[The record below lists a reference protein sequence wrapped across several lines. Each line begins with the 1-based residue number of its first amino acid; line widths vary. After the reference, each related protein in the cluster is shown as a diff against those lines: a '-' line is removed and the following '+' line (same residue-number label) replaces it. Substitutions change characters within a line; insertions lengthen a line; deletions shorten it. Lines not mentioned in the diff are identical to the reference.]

1 MALIGKIREK
11 SWLLIVVVGVALIA
25 FILPEL
31 TKGSTP
37 DFGPGSVDGNKV
49 NQELYSQR
57 VMEVGMMDEQQ
68 AAQQQKPYTP
78 EDQENSQ
85 DKAWGSIVED
95 MIFDKEYD
103 ALGID
108 VSQRE
113 IDAYLYGTD
122 GFTVMPDLA
131 QSFSDSTGRFN
142 ARLLEQRIKQMEES
156 SDPNEVA
163 QWEQNKRDLRKQRK
177 SQKYFQL
184 ISQGVYVTD
193 LEAEDEY
200 NAQKEIKSVSF
211 IAKRFSEIPDED
223 IKVSDDAVKKYFEAH
238 KNEKKWEARAS
249 RSVKYFEIAIAPS
262 KEDMQKFESDLA
274 GIKTKFQNAKNDS
287 LFVLANSELKA
298 FSSTHDAT
306 FRPEGDPKARQGMTY
321 PASMD
326 SVFKRASVGDVV
338 GPYEDQGVM
347 RIAKV
352 LDFNRYS
359 LKARHILISAQQGD
373 SASFVKAQRKADSI
387 LVTLNKNNF
396 EEYVTLFTEDPG
408 SKETGGVYEDFLDY
422 EMVPEFSKFIV
433 DKPVGTIGSVKTNF
447 GIHII
452 EVMDKKLVNFPVLAL
467 IQKTLVPSQTT
478 LDNAQNESYD
488 MLELMESSISKV
500 KGNKAKIEKFE
511 ELARKKNYFVTQPI
525 VIMNENPKVGPFQTP
540 MAKDKIMK
548 LAYDRGAEVGMLCS
562 SPIKDGDKYIIA
574 IIESIKTKGTPNFD
588 DVADQMKMEVI
599 KELKASRFTKMLMGS
614 KTIEAAAQ
622 KANATVATAE
632 ITFANPQFPGAGYE
646 PAVVGALFSG
656 LKDGQMTIPLTG
668 EQGVYLV
675 KLNKTVKAPTATN
688 YDVEKQQMLSAL
700 RGNVQNAIRQ
710 AMYEKSN
717 VVDNR
722 KFNSL
727 GLMVD

>member
-11 SWLLIVVVGVALIA
+11 SWLLIVVIGVALIA

-49 NQELYSQR
+49 NPELYNQR

-68 AAQQQKPYTP
+68 AAQQQKPYTAQ
-78 EDQENSQ
+78 DQENSQ
-85 DKAWGSIVED
+85 DKAWGSIVEE
-95 MIFDKEYD
+95 MLFDSEYE

-131 QSFSDSTGRFN
+131 QSFSDSTGKFN

-156 SDPNEVA
+156 SDPNEAA

-177 SQKYFQL
+177 TDKYFQL
-184 ISQGVYVTD
+184 ISQGVYVTT
-193 LEAEDEY
+193 LEAEEEY
-200 NAQKEIKSVSF
+200 RAQKEIKSVSF
-211 IAKRFSEIPDED
+211 VAKRFSEIPDED
-223 IKVSDDAVKKYFEAH
+223 IKVSDDAVKKYYEAH
-238 KNEKKWEARAS
+238 KGEKKWEGRAS
-249 RSVKYFEIAIAPS
+249 RSIKYFEIAIAPS
-262 KEDMQKFESDLA
+262 QEDIQKFDSELSR
-274 GIKTKFQNAKNDS
+274 IKTQFENAKNDS
-287 LFVLANSELKA
+287 LFVLANSEMKA
-298 FSSTHDAT
+298 FSSTHEAT

-326 SVFKRASVGDVV
+326 SVFKRAKVGDVV
-338 GPYEDQGVM
+338 GPYADQGVM

-352 LDFNRYS
+352 LDFNKYS

-396 EEYVTLFTEDPG
+396 AEYVTLFTEDPG

-452 EVMDKKLVNFPVLAL
+452 EVMDKKEVNFPVLAL
-467 IQKTLVPSQTT
+467 IQKALNPSQTT

-488 MLELMESSISKV
+488 MLEMMESKISKV

-511 ELARKKNYFVTQPI
+511 ELARQKNYFVTQPI
-525 VIMNENPKVGPFQTP
+525 MIMNESPKVSAFQTP

-574 IIESIKTKGTPNFD
+574 IIESITTKGTPNYE
-588 DVADQMKMEVI
+588 DVADRMKMEVI
-599 KELKASRFTKMLMGS
+599 KEQKALRFTKLLMGS

-622 KANATVATAE
+622 KANTTVSNAE

-675 KLNKTVKAPTATN
+675 KLNKTQKAPAAAN

-700 RGNVQNAIRQ
+700 RGNVQNSIRQ
-710 AMYEKSN
+710 AMYEKSE
-717 VVDNR
+717 VKDNR

>member
-37 DFGPGSVDGNKV
+37 DFGPGSVGGEKV
-49 NQELYSQR
+49 NPELYNQR

-68 AAQQQKPYTP
+68 AAQQQKPYTTQ
-78 EDQENSQ
+78 DQENSQ
-85 DKAWGSIVED
+85 DKAWGSIVEE
-95 MIFDKEYD
+95 MIFNSEYE
-103 ALGID
+103 ALGIE

-113 IDAYLYGTD
+113 VDAYLYGTD

-131 QSFSDSTGRFN
+131 QSFSDSTGKFN

-156 SDPNEVA
+156 SDPNESA
-163 QWEQNKRDLRKQRK
+163 QWAQNKRDLLKQRK
-177 SQKYFQL
+177 TDKYFQL
-184 ISQGVYVTD
+184 ISQGVYVTT
-193 LEAEDEY
+193 LEAEEEY
-200 NAQKEIKSVSF
+200 KAQKEIKSVSF

-223 IKVSDDAVKKYFEAH
+223 IKVSDDAVKKYYEEH
-238 KNEKKWEARAS
+238 KSEKKWEGRAS
-249 RSVKYFEIAIAPS
+249 RSIKYFEIAIAPS
-262 KEDMQKFESDLA
+262 PEDIQKFDSELSK
-274 GIKTKFQNAKNDS
+274 IKTQFATAKNDS
-287 LFVLANSELKA
+287 LFVLANSEMKA
-298 FSSTHDAT
+298 FSSTHEAT

-326 SVFKRASVGDVV
+326 SVFKRAKVGDVV
-338 GPYEDQGVM
+338 GPYADQGVM

-352 LDFNRYS
+352 LDFNKYS

-373 SASFVKAQRKADSI
+373 TASFVKAQRKADSI
-387 LVTLNKNNF
+387 MVTLNKNNF
-396 EEYVTLFTEDPG
+396 AEYVTLFTEDPG
-408 SKETGGVYEDFLDY
+408 SKEKGGVYEDFLDY

-452 EVMDKKLVNFPVLAL
+452 EVMDKKEVNFPVLAL
-467 IQKTLVPSQTT
+467 VQKVLIPSQTT

-488 MLELMESSISKV
+488 MLEMMESQISKV

-525 VIMNENPKVGPFQTP
+525 MIMNESPKVSAFQTP
-540 MAKDKIMK
+540 MAKEKIMK
-548 LAYDRGAEVGMLCS
+548 LAYDQGAEVGMLCS
-562 SPIKDGDKYIIA
+562 SPIKDGEKYIIA
-574 IIESIKTKGTPNFD
+574 IIESITAKGTPNYE
-588 DVADQMKMEVI
+588 DVADRMKMEVI
-599 KELKASRFTKMLMGS
+599 KEQKAKRFTKMLLGS
-614 KTIEAAAQ
+614 KTIEGAAQ
-622 KANATVATAE
+622 KANTTVAEAE

-646 PAVVGALFSG
+646 PTVVGSLFSG
-656 LKDGQMTIPLTG
+656 LKDGQMTVPLVG

-675 KLNKTVKAPTATN
+675 RLNRTVKAPKAAN

-700 RGNVQNAIRQ
+700 RGNVQNSIRQ
-710 AMYEKSN
+710 AMYEKSE
-717 VVDNR
+717 VKDNR

-727 GLMVD
+727 GLIVE

>member
-11 SWLLIVVVGVALIA
+11 SWLLIVVVGIALIA

-37 DFGPGSVDGNKV
+37 DFGPGSVDGEKV

-57 VMEVGMMDEQQ
+57 MMEVGMMDEQQ
-68 AAQQQKPYTP
+68 ANQQQRPYTAQ
-78 EDQENSQ
+78 DQENSQ
-85 DKAWGSIVED
+85 DKAWGSLVED
-95 MIFDKEYD
+95 MLFDKEYE

-113 IDAYLYGTD
+113 ADAYLYGTD

-131 QSFSDSTGRFN
+131 QSFSDSTGKFN
-142 ARLLEQRIKQMEES
+142 PRLLEQRIKQMEES
-156 SDPNEVA
+156 TDLNEVS

-177 SQKYFQL
+177 TDKYFQL
-184 ISQGVYVTD
+184 ISQGVYVTN

-200 NAQKEIKSVSF
+200 KAQKEIKSVSYVV
-211 IAKRFSEIPDED
+211 KRYSEIPDED
-223 IKVSDDAVKKYFEAH
+223 IKVSDDAVKKYYEAH
-238 KNEKKWEARAS
+238 KNEKKWEGKAS
-249 RSVKYFEIAIAPS
+249 RSVKYFEVAIAPS
-262 KEDMQKFESDLA
+262 KEDIQKFDSDLVK
-274 GIKTKFQNAKNDS
+274 IKSQFQTTKNDS
-287 LFVLANSELKA
+287 LFVLSNSDLKA

-321 PASMD
+321 PVSMD
-326 SVFKRASVGDVV
+326 SVFKRATIGDVV
-338 GPYEDQGVM
+338 GPYADQGVM
-347 RIAKV
+347 RLAKV
-352 LDFNRYS
+352 LDFNKFS
-359 LKARHILISAQQGD
+359 LKARHILISATEGD
-373 SASFVKAQRKADSI
+373 TASFVKAQRKADSI

-396 EEYVTLFTEDPG
+396 AEYVTLFTEDPG
-408 SKETGGVYEDFLDY
+408 SKEKGGVYEDFLDY

-433 DKPVGTIGSVKTNF
+433 DKPIGTIGSVKTNF

-452 EVMDKKLVNFPVLAL
+452 EVMDKKVVNFPVLAL
-467 IQKTLVPSQTT
+467 VQKTLIPSQTT
-478 LDNAQNESYD
+478 LDNAQNESYE
-488 MLELMESSISKV
+488 MLEMMESSISKL
-500 KGNKAKIEKFE
+500 KTNKAKLEKFD
-511 ELARKKNYFVTQPI
+511 ELASKKNYFVTQPI
-525 VIMNENPKVGPFQTP
+525 IIMNETPKVSAFQTP
-540 MAKDKIMK
+540 MAKDKVLK

-574 IIESIKTKGTPNFD
+574 IIESIVSEGTPNYE
-588 DVADQMKMEVI
+588 DVADKMKMEVM
-599 KELKASRFTKMLMGS
+599 KELKAARFTKMLLGS

-622 KANATVATAE
+622 KVNTAASDAE
-632 ITFANPQFPGAGYE
+632 ITFANPQFPGSGYE
-646 PAVVGALFSG
+646 PVVVGALFSG
-656 LKDGQMTIPLTG
+656 LKDGQMTLPLTG

-675 KLNKTVKAPTATN
+675 RLNKTAKAPAAAN

-700 RGNVQNAIRQ
+700 RGNVQNSIRQ

-717 VVDNR
+717 VKDNR

>member
-11 SWLLIVVVGVALIA
+11 SWLLIVVVGIALIA

-49 NQELYSQR
+49 DQQLYSQR
-57 VMEVGMMDEQQ
+57 MMEVGMMDEQQ
-68 AAQQQKPYTP
+68 AAQQQRPYTTQ
-78 EDQENSQ
+78 DQENSQ

-95 MIFDKEYD
+95 MIFDKEYE

-113 IDAYLYGTD
+113 VDAYLYGTD
-122 GFTVMPDLA
+122 GFSVMPDLA

-156 SDPNEVA
+156 TDPNEVSS
-163 QWEQNKRDLRKQRK
+163 WEQNKRDLRKQRK
-177 SQKYFQL
+177 TDKYFQL
-184 ISQGVYVTD
+184 ITQGVYVTT
-193 LEAEDEY
+193 LEAEEEY
-200 NAQKEIKSVSF
+200 KAQKEIKSVSF
-211 IAKRFSEIPDED
+211 IAKRYSEIPDED
-223 IKVSDDAVKKYFEAH
+223 VKVTDDAVKKYFEAH
-238 KNEKKWEARAS
+238 KNEKKWEGKAS

-262 KEDMQKFESDLA
+262 KEDMAKFDGDLEK
-274 GIKTKFQNAKNDS
+274 IKTQFANTKNDS
-287 LFVLANSELKA
+287 LFVLTNSDLKA
-298 FSSTHDAT
+298 FSSTHEAT

-326 SVFKRASVGDVV
+326 SVFKRAAIGDVV
-338 GPYEDQGVM
+338 GPYADQGAM
-347 RIAKV
+347 RLAKV
-352 LDFNRYS
+352 LDFNKYS
-359 LKARHILISAQQGD
+359 LKARHILISATQGD
-373 SASFVKAQRKADSI
+373 TASFDKAQRKADSI
-387 LVTLNKNNF
+387 MVTLNKNNF
-396 EEYVTLFTEDPG
+396 EEYVTKFTEDPG

-447 GIHII
+447 GMHII
-452 EVMDKKLVNFPVLAL
+452 EVMDKKVVNFPVLAL
-467 IQKTLVPSQTT
+467 VQKALVPSQTT

-488 MLELMESSISKV
+488 MLEKMESSISKL
-500 KGNKAKIEKFE
+500 KGKKAKLDKFE
-511 ELARKKNYFVTQPI
+511 EIARKNNYFVTQPI
-525 VIMNENPKVGPFQTP
+525 IIMNETPKVNAFQTP

-574 IIESIKTKGTPNFD
+574 IIESITKEGTPD
-588 DVADQMKMEVI
+588 YEDVADRMKVEVI
-599 KELKASRFTKMLMGS
+599 KELKAARFTKMLLGS
-614 KTIEAAAQ
+614 KSIEEAAQ
-622 KANATVATAE
+622 KANTTPSDAE
-632 ITFANPQFPGAGYE
+632 VTFANPQFPGAGYE

-656 LKDGQMTIPLTG
+656 LKDGQMTLPLVG

-675 KLNKTVKAPTATN
+675 RLNKTAKAPAAAN
-688 YDVEKQQMLSAL
+688 YDVEKQQMLTAL
-700 RGNVQNAIRQ
+700 RGNIQNSIRQ

-717 VVDNR
+717 VRDNR

-727 GLMVD
+727 GLTVD

>member
-11 SWLLIVVVGVALIA
+11 SWLLIIVVGVALIA

-68 AAQQQKPYTP
+68 AAQQQRPYTA

-103 ALGID
+103 ALGVD

-131 QSFSDSTGRFN
+131 QSFSDSTGKFN

-156 SDPNEVA
+156 SDPNEVG

-177 SQKYFQL
+177 ADKYFQL
-184 ISQGVYVTD
+184 ISQGVYVTN

-211 IAKRFSEIPDED
+211 VAKRFSEIPDED
-223 IKVSDDAVKKYFEAH
+223 IKVSDDAVKKYYEAH
-238 KNEKKWEARAS
+238 KNEKKWEGRAARTI
-249 RSVKYFEIAIAPS
+249 KYFEIAIAPS
-262 KEDMQKFESDLA
+262 KEDVQKFDAELA
-274 GIKTKFQNAKNDS
+274 KIKTQFQTAKNDS
-287 LFVLANSELKA
+287 LFVLSNSELKA

-321 PASMD
+321 PASLD
-326 SVFKRASVGDVV
+326 SVFKNASVGDVV
-338 GPYEDQGVM
+338 GPYEDEGVM
-347 RIAKV
+347 RVAKI
-352 LDFNRYS
+352 LDFNKYA
-359 LKARHILISAQQGD
+359 LKARHILITAQQGD
-373 SASFVKAQRKADSI
+373 TASFDKAQRKADSI
-387 LVTLNKNNF
+387 MVTLNKNNF

-452 EVMDKKLVNFPVLAL
+452 EVMDKKVVNFPVLAI
-467 IQKTLVPSQTT
+467 IQKSLAPSQTT
-478 LDNAQNESYD
+478 LDDAQNESYD
-488 MLELMESSISKV
+488 MLELMETNISKV

-511 ELARKKNYFVTQPI
+511 ELAKKKNYFVTQPI
-525 VIMNENPKVGPFQTP
+525 VIMNESPKISAFQTP
-540 MAKDKIMK
+540 MAKDKVMK

-562 SPIKDGDKYIIA
+562 SPIKDGNKYIIA
-574 IIESIKTKGTPNFD
+574 IIESITTKGAPSYD
-588 DVADQMKMEVI
+588 EVADRMKAEVI
-599 KELKASRFTKMLMGS
+599 KEQKALRFSKMLMGS
-614 KTIEAAAQ
+614 KTIEEAAQ
-622 KANATVATAE
+622 KANGTVADAE

-675 KLNKTVKAPTATN
+675 KLNKTQKAPAAAN

-700 RGNVQNAIRQ
+700 RGNVQNSIRQ

-717 VVDNR
+717 VKDNR

>member
-238 KNEKKWEARAS
+238 KNEKKWEARA
-249 RSVKYFEIAIAPS
+249 RRIP
-262 KEDMQKFESDLA
+262 
-274 GIKTKFQNAKNDS
+274 
-287 LFVLANSELKA
+287 
-298 FSSTHDAT
+298 AT
-306 FRPEGDPKARQGMTY
+306 RPI
-321 PASMD
+321 PATIR
-326 SVFKRASVGDVV
+326 RA
-338 GPYEDQGVM
+338 
-347 RIAKV
+347 
-352 LDFNRYS
+352 
-359 LKARHILISAQQGD
+359 
-373 SASFVKAQRKADSI
+373 
-387 LVTLNKNNF
+387 
-396 EEYVTLFTEDPG
+396 
-408 SKETGGVYEDFLDY
+408 
-422 EMVPEFSKFIV
+422 
-433 DKPVGTIGSVKTNF
+433 
-447 GIHII
+447 
-452 EVMDKKLVNFPVLAL
+452 
-467 IQKTLVPSQTT
+467 
-478 LDNAQNESYD
+478 
-488 MLELMESSISKV
+488 
-500 KGNKAKIEKFE
+500 
-511 ELARKKNYFVTQPI
+511 
-525 VIMNENPKVGPFQTP
+525 
-540 MAKDKIMK
+540 
-548 LAYDRGAEVGMLCS
+548 
-562 SPIKDGDKYIIA
+562 
-574 IIESIKTKGTPNFD
+574 
-588 DVADQMKMEVI
+588 
-599 KELKASRFTKMLMGS
+599 
-614 KTIEAAAQ
+614 
-622 KANATVATAE
+622 
-632 ITFANPQFPGAGYE
+632 
-646 PAVVGALFSG
+646 
-656 LKDGQMTIPLTG
+656 
-668 EQGVYLV
+668 
-675 KLNKTVKAPTATN
+675 
-688 YDVEKQQMLSAL
+688 
-700 RGNVQNAIRQ
+700 
-710 AMYEKSN
+710 
-717 VVDNR
+717 
-722 KFNSL
+722 
-727 GLMVD
+727 

>member
-11 SWLLIVVVGVALIA
+11 SWLLIVVVGIALIA

-68 AAQQQKPYTP
+68 AAQQQRPYTA

-113 IDAYLYGTD
+113 VDAYLYGTD

-131 QSFSDSTGRFN
+131 QSFSDSTGQFN

-177 SQKYFQL
+177 TDKYFQL
-184 ISQGVYVTD
+184 ISQGVYVTN

-200 NAQKEIKSVSF
+200 NTQKEIKSVSF
-211 IAKRFSEIPDED
+211 VAKRFIELPDED
-223 IKVSDDAVKKYFEAH
+223 IKVSEDAVKKYYEAH
-238 KNEKKWEARAS
+238 KNEKKWEGRAARTI
-249 RSVKYFEIAIAPS
+249 KYFEVAIAPS
-262 KEDMQKFESDLA
+262 KEDVQKFDDELSKL
-274 GIKTKFQNAKNDS
+274 KTQFQNAKNDS
-287 LFVLANSELKA
+287 LFVLSNSELKA

-326 SVFKRASVGDVV
+326 SVFKNASVGDVV
-338 GPYEDQGVM
+338 GPYQDQGAM

-352 LDFNRYS
+352 LDFNKYS
-359 LKARHILISAQQGD
+359 LKARHILITATQGD

-387 LVTLNKNNF
+387 MVTLNKNNF

-433 DKPVGTIGSVKTNF
+433 DKPVGTIGSVKTTF

-452 EVMDKKLVNFPVLAL
+452 EVMDKKVVNFPVLAL
-467 IQKTLVPSQTT
+467 IQKSLVASQTT
-478 LDNAQNESYD
+478 LDDAQNESYD
-488 MLELMESSISKV
+488 MLEMMESSISKV

-511 ELARKKNYFVTQPI
+511 DLAKKKNYFVTQPI
-525 VIMNENPKVGPFQTP
+525 VIMNESPKISAFQTP
-540 MAKDKIMK
+540 MAKDKVMK

-574 IIESIKTKGTPNFD
+574 IISSITTKGAPSYE
-588 DVADQMKMEVI
+588 DVADRMKVEVI
-599 KELKASRFTKMLMGS
+599 KEQKALRFTKMLMGS
-614 KTIEAAAQ
+614 KTIEEAAK
-622 KANATVATAE
+622 KANGTVSDAE

-675 KLNKTVKAPTATN
+675 KLNKTQKAPAAAN

-700 RGNVQNAIRQ
+700 RGNVQNSIRQ

-717 VVDNR
+717 VKDNR

>member
-11 SWLLIVVVGVALIA
+11 SWLLIVVVGIALIA

-37 DFGPGSVDGNKV
+37 DFGPGSVDGEKV
-49 NQELYSQR
+49 NPELYNQR
-57 VMEVGMMDEQQ
+57 MMEVGMMDEQQ
-68 AAQQQKPYTP
+68 ANQQQRPYTAQ
-78 EDQENSQ
+78 DQENSQ
-85 DKAWGSIVED
+85 DKAWGSLVED
-95 MIFDKEYD
+95 MMFDKEYE

-113 IDAYLYGTD
+113 ADAYLYGTD

-131 QSFSDSTGRFN
+131 QSFSDSTGKFN

-177 SQKYFQL
+177 TDKYFQL
-184 ISQGVYVTD
+184 IAQGVYVTD
-193 LEAEDEY
+193 LEAQDEY
-200 NAQKEIKSVSF
+200 NAQKEIKSVSY
-211 IAKRFSEIPDED
+211 IVKRYSEIPDED
-223 IKVSDDAVKKYFEAH
+223 IKVSDDAVKKYYEAH
-238 KNEKKWEARAS
+238 KNEKKWEGKAART
-249 RSVKYFEIAIAPS
+249 VKYFEIAIAPS
-262 KEDMQKFESDLA
+262 KEDIQKFDTDLEK
-274 GIKTKFQNAKNDS
+274 IKTQFQTTKNDS
-287 LFVLANSELKA
+287 LFVLANSDLKA

-326 SVFKRASVGDVV
+326 SVFKRAAIGDIV
-338 GPYEDQGVM
+338 GPYADQGVM
-347 RIAKV
+347 RLAKV
-352 LDFNRYS
+352 LDFNKYS
-359 LKARHILISAQQGD
+359 LKARHILISAQEGD
-373 SASFVKAQRKADSI
+373 TASFVKAQRKADSI

-408 SKETGGVYEDFLDY
+408 SKDKGGVYEDFLDY

-452 EVMDKKLVNFPVLAL
+452 EVMDKKVVNFPVLAL
-467 IQKTLVPSQTT
+467 VQKTLVPSQTT
-478 LDNAQNESYD
+478 LDDAQNESYD
-488 MLELMESSISKV
+488 MLEMMESSISKV
-500 KGNKAKIEKFE
+500 KGNKAKLEKFE

-525 VIMNENPKVGPFQTP
+525 LIMSESPKVSAFQTP
-540 MAKDKIMK
+540 MAKDKILK

-574 IIESIKTKGTPNFD
+574 IIESISKKGTPDFD
-588 DVADQMKMEVI
+588 NVSDRMKAEVM
-599 KELKASRFTKMLMGS
+599 KELKAERLTKMLLGS

-622 KANATVATAE
+622 KANTTAADAE
-632 ITFANPQFPGAGYE
+632 ITFANPQFPGSGYE

-656 LKDGQMTIPLTG
+656 LKDGQMTLPLVG

-675 KLNKTVKAPTATN
+675 RLNKTAKAPVADN
-688 YDVEKQQMLSAL
+688 YNVEKQQMLSAL

-717 VVDNR
+717 VIDNR

-727 GLMVD
+727 GLTVD